1 MKKKDNRR
9 YDQIKKQTSDGVF
22 GKEAQNL
29 LNDFQNVPKGS
40 VEVFFKPINNFFS
53 KDINPIFKPYAIS
66 LIKIILS
73 LFLKNNKNNPELSD
87 YFTLT
92 FNRDIDDLPNSCIKD
107 KFANMLE
114 AGHAFKQS
122 VRTNKLVL
130 WELSKNY
137 FLSYNEFMN
146 HLIGIILINLQ
157 YLMKNKYKLNT
168 LNNAYGNKINEL
180 KNLKPKA
187 DYYDILLELLN
198 PDIRNAIAHQTIW
211 FNEKNNNVIY
221 ETKKGIEEKIGIKE
235 FILLNSKASYLA
247 EAYLVALS
255 TIGVYYFGSMM
266 DRTRFPKELFLI
278 IMEINK

>member
-1 MKKKDNRR
+1 MKKENNRR
-9 YDQIKKQTSDGVF
+9 YDQIKKQTGDGVY

-29 LNDFQNVPKGS
+29 LNDIQNVPQGS

-87 YFTLT
+87 YFNLT
-92 FNRDIDDLPNSCIKD
+92 FNRDIDGLPNSCIKG
-107 KFANMLE
+107 KYASMLE

-122 VRTNKLVL
+122 VRTNQLVL

-157 YLMKNKYKLNT
+157 YSIKNKYKLNT
-168 LNNAYGNKINEL
+168 LNNAYGNKISEL
-180 KNLKPKA
+180 KKLTPKP
-187 DYYDILLELLN
+187 DYYNTLLELLN

-211 FNEKNNNVIY
+211 FNEENNNVIY
-221 ETKKGIEEKIGIKE
+221 KNNKGIEEKISITD

-247 EAYLVALS
+247 EAYLVAIG

-278 IMEINK
+278 IMEINR